1 MVTVVDILGSS
12 ALYCCIFCEIRVI
25 ATEKK
30 EESEHDISYGYN
42 KGKQTSITC
51 AEQNLPCFPHV
62 IKTIKYL
69 APANACRTGS
79 AGEVFSCILAAIR
92 LSR

>member
-30 EESEHDISYGYN
+30 EESEHDISYGSSRPL
-42 KGKQTSITC
+42 SIWPQPMHV
-51 AEQNLPCFPHV
+51 EQVPQ
-62 IKTIKYL
+62 
-69 APANACRTGS
+69 
-79 AGEVFSCILAAIR
+79 E
-92 LSR
+92 